1 MNRAKAIFS
10 ILLAIIL
17 FSCGTEE
24 KSAGDQPEVVIEENN
39 LNKQT
44 NLVVFFIPGLDQD
57 IFSLLLDDPNSE
69 NLRNFKQ
76 LGAYKPISYF
86 DDYSDMSSNMT
97 ALMSGKTTLKGH
109 LGIDKDSVVNKT
121 WISDFEESEYQISII
136 SDGSLGSKLIAAVF
150 PGKTDNIPYSEHA
163 VLNLIK
169 HQPDFFW
176 GMGTNLFTRRVDQ
189 KNLLEELGIKNYN
202 LSLDINKVQI
212 KGNQKFAGIYNN
224 YSIPDSVDLVMEGLK
239 NWSKIRNTDSHVLI
253 LAYSGLEKLLETQSK
268 NNLYRMNSYIDY
280 IVNIEGFDSESYLFL
295 LINPFQDYDRVF
307 EISKGDTIIY
317 TSKAL
322 NYNQLNNNI
331 WAYGV
336 HSEIFG
342 GNYQNIDL
350 YKKITGII
358 KE

>member
-1 MNRAKAIFS
+1 MNKAKVIFTVF
-10 ILLAIIL
+10 LVFIL
-17 FSCGTEE
+17 FSCSTEE
-24 KSAGDQPEVVIEENN
+24 KSSGGQPEAVIEEYN
-39 LNKQT
+39 LNTQT

-76 LGAYKPISYF
+76 LGTYEPISYF
-86 DDYSDMSSNMT
+86 DDYSDISSNMT
-97 ALMSGKTTLKGH
+97 ALMSGKTTLIGH

-136 SDGSLGSKLIAAVF
+136 CDGSLGSKLIGAVF
-150 PGKTDNIPYSEHA
+150 PGKTENIPFPEHA
-163 VLNLIK
+163 ALNLIK

-176 GMGTNLFTRRVDQ
+176 GMGTNLFSRRVDR

-202 LSLDINKVQI
+202 ISLDINKVKI
-212 KGNQKFAGIYNN
+212 KGSQKFAGIYNN
-224 YSIPDSVDLVMEGLK
+224 FSIPDSVDLVMEGLK
-239 NWSKIRNTDSHVLI
+239 NWSRIRNTDSHVLI
-253 LAYSGLEKLLETQSK
+253 LTYTGLEKLLETQSK
-268 NNLYRMNSYIDY
+268 NNLYRINSYIDY
-280 IVNIEGFDSESYLFL
+280 IVNIEGFNSESYLFL
-295 LINPFQDYDRVF
+295 LINPFQNYDRVF

-317 TSKAL
+317 SSKAL

-342 GNYQNIDL
+342 GNYQNTDL
-350 YKKITGII
+350 YRKITGII